1 MAENRRDVVDL
12 FKSER
17 INSLATLM
25 EIRDNPEA
33 PAAARVQCAR
43 DILDRTLGKPVQ
55 RIETAGEVTSSDPVA
70 EVERLEAEVKRLRE
84 DSPRRA
90 AIGKFGQR

>member
-1 MAENRRDVVDL
+1 M
-12 FKSER
+12 
-17 INSLATLM
+17 
-25 EIRDNPEA
+25 
-33 PAAARVQCAR
+33 
-43 DILDRTLGKPVQ
+43 Q
-55 RIETAGEVTSSDPVA
+55 RIETAGEVTSEDPVA